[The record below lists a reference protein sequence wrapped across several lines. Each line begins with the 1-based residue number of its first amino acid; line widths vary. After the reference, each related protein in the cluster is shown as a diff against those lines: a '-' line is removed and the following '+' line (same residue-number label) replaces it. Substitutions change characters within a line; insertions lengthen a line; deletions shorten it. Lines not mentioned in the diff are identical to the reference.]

1 MEPPKLRELPD
12 VNCQEQNERLC
23 SEVLKDLRVAGRSE
37 FTITSYAWAC
47 KDFLDFTCGLDIT
60 KCTHREVREWLHY
73 LRQRGSA
80 SQTIAQRKY
89 ALSSFFKF
97 LERIGLM
104 GSSPTRLVANYK
116 VHRRLPRHHSVDEM
130 NQLLAACDC
139 IRDLAII
146 STLWSTGCR
155 RAELL
160 GMKIEDVNSAER
172 TIRVIGKGDKERLVP
187 LTPSAAQ
194 TLEKYIEMRTR
205 GPVFLVKDIVQN
217 GGASLQHGFWI
228 GHWREN
234 CRSEGTVTRVRRTKC
249 LGSAKEIATR
259 DESRKLL
266 KGLLA
271 NLPAELLRCSSEEDI
286 PPLGVRDLVRIIKQV
301 CLRAGIDATHPH
313 AFRHTFATH
322 MLEGGADLMTV
333 KEFLGHASII
343 STQVYAHTSARFMR
357 ETMMR
362 CHPAW
367 TTEGV
372 ANDQA
377 K

>member
-1 MEPPKLRELPD
+1 
-12 VNCQEQNERLC
+12 
-23 SEVLKDLRVAGRSE
+23 
-37 FTITSYAWAC
+37 
-47 KDFLDFTCGLDIT
+47 
-60 KCTHREVREWLHY
+60 VRQWLHF
-73 LRQRGSA
+73 LHSRGSA

-116 VHRRLPRHHSVDEM
+116 VHRHLPRHHSVEEM

-155 RAELL
+155 QAELL
-160 GMKIEDVNSAER
+160 GMKIEDVNWTER
-172 TIRVIGKGDKERLVP
+172 TVRVIGKGDKERLVP
-187 LTPSAAQ
+187 LTPSAAK
-194 TLEKYIEMRTR
+194 TLEKYVGMGSR
-205 GPVFLVKDIVQN
+205 GPVFLVKDIIQN
-217 GGASLQHGFWI
+217 GGVSLQHGFWI

-234 CRSEGTVTRVRRTKC
+234 LCLDGTVKRVRRTKC
-249 LGSAKEIATR
+249 LGSVKEIATR
-259 DESRKLL
+259 DEARKML
-266 KGLLA
+266 KRLLA
-271 NLPAELLRCSSEEDI
+271 TLPADLLRCSTDEGI
-286 PPLGVRDLVRIIKQV
+286 QPLGPRDLDRIIKKV
-301 CLRAGIDATHPH
+301 CLRAGIAVTHPH

-322 MLEGGADLMTV
+322 MLEGGADLIAI
-333 KEFLGHASII
+333 KEFLGHSSII

-367 TTEGV
+367 TEGV

>member
-1 MEPPKLRELPD
+1 MDELRQLRD
-12 VNCQEQNERLC
+12 VNCQEANERLC
-23 SEVLKDLRVAGRSE
+23 EEFLKDLRVAGRSE
-37 FTITSYAWAC
+37 FTITSYTWAC
-47 KDFLDFTCGLDIT
+47 KDFLDFICGLNIT
-60 KCTHREVREWLHY
+60 KCTHHEVRQWLHF
-73 LRQRGSA
+73 LHSRGSS

-116 VHRRLPRHHSVDEM
+116 VHRRLPRHHSIDEM

-155 RAELL
+155 NAELL
-160 GMKIEDVNSAER
+160 GMKIEGVNWTER

-187 LTPSAAQ
+187 LTPSAAK
-194 TLEKYIEMRTR
+194 TLKEYVGVRECGSIFRI
-205 GPVFLVKDIVQN
+205 KDVAQN
-217 GGASLQHGFWI
+217 GGVSLQRGLWI

-234 CRSEGTVTRVRRTKC
+234 CRLADGRVERVRRTKC

-259 DESRKLL
+259 EDAQKAL

-271 NLPAELLRCSSEEDI
+271 TLPADLLQCSGQEI
-286 PPLGVRDLVRIIKQV
+286 ALGPRDLLRIIKKV
-301 CLRAGIDATHPH
+301 CLRAGIEATHPH

-322 MLEGGADLMTV
+322 MLEGGSDLVTV
-333 KEFLGHASII
+333 KEFLGHATII
-343 STQVYAHTSARFMR
+343 STQIYAHCSAKFMR

-367 TTEGV
+367 STEGA
-372 ANDQA
+372 ANAQTRTE
-377 K
+377 